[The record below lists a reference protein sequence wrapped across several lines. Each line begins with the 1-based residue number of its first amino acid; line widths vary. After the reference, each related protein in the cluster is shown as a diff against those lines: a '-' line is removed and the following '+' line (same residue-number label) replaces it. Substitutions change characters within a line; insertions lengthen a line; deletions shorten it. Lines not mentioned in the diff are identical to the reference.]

1 MNSQPPVVSANGGGA
16 GDRNRGGPRGGRSRR
31 AKNRRYRLNRQI
43 RSRLLVISWNAE
55 GLRKKIPEV
64 SRWLSEKKVDVL
76 AVQEVQLSAGKTI
89 SIPGFQTAAIAR
101 RAQGRRQ
108 GGPVKGGDVAIFVRS
123 GLSYDPIDTS
133 PLLPQDTTTEWCAVR
148 VFLQQQQQQQ
158 QLQQQQPR
166 QQPQQQQQQG
176 QRQQQQQRARQYS
189 HRSTHSYI
197 DVFNIYRPPIR
208 TSQQDERVDHFSMRF
223 FPTGG
228 NTLIVG
234 DVNAHHPSWDD
245 NRQMPDS
252 VGDHI
257 YAWELTNS
265 WVTLNS
271 GEPQSEG
278 VAQVGPIS

>member
-1 MNSQPPVVSANGGGA
+1 M
-16 GDRNRGGPRGGRSRR
+16 
-31 AKNRRYRLNRQI
+31 
-43 RSRLLVISWNAE
+43 
-55 GLRKKIPEV
+55 
-64 SRWLSEKKVDVL
+64 
-76 AVQEVQLSAGKTI
+76 
-89 SIPGFQTAAIAR
+89 
-101 RAQGRRQ
+101 
-108 GGPVKGGDVAIFVRS
+108 AIFVRS

-166 QQPQQQQQQG
+166 QQPQQQQQQ
-176 QRQQQQQRARQYS
+176 QRARQYS

-208 TSQQDERVDHFSMRF
+208 TSQQDERVNHFSMRF

-234 DVNAHHPSWDD
+234 DVSAHHPSWDD
-245 NRQMPDS
+245 NCQMPDS

-257 YAWELTNS
+257 YTWELSNS

-271 GEPQSEG
+271 GEPTYTQDTGIKHTSLRRTWRWPTAIWPVG
-278 VAQVGPIS
+278 VPGEQAMTSAATTSRNSSPLR